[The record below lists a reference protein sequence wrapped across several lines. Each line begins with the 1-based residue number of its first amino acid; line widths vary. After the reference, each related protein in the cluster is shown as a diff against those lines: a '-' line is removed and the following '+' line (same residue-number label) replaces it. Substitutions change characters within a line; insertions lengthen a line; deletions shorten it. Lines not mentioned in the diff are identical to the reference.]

1 MAQKI
6 LVAFDD
12 SANAMRAV
20 EFIIETFTPDNDV
33 TLFHVVSDTAA
44 LCEMHSP
51 ELTDYFLSQQSA
63 FCSLEDKKKRIV
75 EVAMEKAKALLLNA
89 EFNEKN
95 IHLKFQVKKKGIA
108 RDIVTEADS
117 GYDIIVLGRRG
128 ISAVKDFFFGSVSH
142 KVLNAAKEVSILIV
156 N

>member
-20 EFIIETFTPDNDV
+20 EFIIETFTPDNEV
-33 TLFHVVSDTAA
+33 TLFHVVPDTAA
-44 LCEMHSP
+44 LCEMNSP
-51 ELTDYFLSQQSA
+51 ELTDYFLSQQST
-63 FCSLEDKKKRIV
+63 FCALEDKKKRLV
-75 EVAMEKAKALLLNA
+75 GVAMERAKALLLNA
-89 EFNEKN
+89 AFSKEN

-108 RDIVTEADS
+108 RDIVTKAGS

>member
-12 SANAMRAV
+12 SENAMRAI
-20 EFIIETFTPDNDV
+20 EFIARTFTPDSDV
-33 TLFHVVSDTAA
+33 TLFHVVPDTAA
-44 LCEMHSP
+44 LCEMNSP
-51 ELTDYFLSQQSA
+51 ELTDYFLSQQSS
-63 FCSLEDKKKRIV
+63 FCALEDKKKRIV

-89 EFNEKN
+89 GFNEEN
-95 IHLKFQVKKKGIA
+95 IQLKFQVKKKGIA
-108 RDIVTEADS
+108 RDIVDEAAT
-117 GYDIIVLGRRG
+117 GYDIVALGRRG

-142 KVLNAAKEVSILIV
+142 KVLNAAKNVSILIV